1 MNISGLVGALLP
13 VFFVLALGYFAG
25 KRNAFNAD
33 QAAGLSKLAISYALP
48 ASLFVSMTDIPRDL
62 LLQQGPL
69 VLALILAHVGLF
81 LVAWIVLGFVKSL
94 EGTPAILYAL
104 MLATSATPVFGL
116 AVLGPILGPTAT
128 GAVGLVALSINLV
141 VPAAVVL
148 LEVDAAKHRGVTKG
162 SSRPSPILTG
172 LSSGLKSPLL
182 WGPILGI
189 AIVLFKMPLPRVI
202 AACFQLI
209 GSTTSGVAVFAVG
222 LVLAAHALQ
231 VSRVVLLGTLGRLVV
246 QNVPCSL
253 YCICCMFTAHSR
265 ANRCSAAVFR
275 WQLSSCSLRRDTSLP
290 NLKQHPCFCCQHFHW
305 QSQSQSSSGSPIIG
319 QCEQLA
325 IAQLFSQ

>member
-25 KRNAFNAD
+25 KRNAFDAD
-33 QAAGLSKLAISYALP
+33 QAAGLSKLATSYALP
-48 ASLFVSMTDIPRDL
+48 ASLFVSMTDIPRNL

-81 LVAWIVLGFVKSL
+81 LVAWVVLGLAKSL
-94 EGTPAILYAL
+94 RGTPAILYAL
-104 MLATSATPVFGL
+104 VLATSATPVFGL
-116 AVLGPILGPTAT
+116 AVLGPILGDTAT

-148 LEVDAAKHRGVTKG
+148 LEVDAARHRGVTKD
-162 SSRPSPILTG
+162 SSRPSPLLSG
-172 LSSGLKSPLL
+172 LGSGLKSPLL

-189 AIVLFKMPLPRVI
+189 AIVLIKIPLPRVI
-202 AACFQLI
+202 AACFELI

-231 VSRVVLLGTLGRLVV
+231 ISRVVLLGTLGRLTV
-246 QNVPCSL
+246 QNLVL
-253 YCICCMFTAHSR
+253 LALVRLLHVHSPFSR
-265 ANRCSAAVFR
+265 EAM
-275 WQLSSCSLRRDTSLP
+275 
-290 NLKQHPCFCCQHFHW
+290 FCCSFPLATVAVLFAARYK
-305 QSQSQSSSGSPIIG
+305 SSESETASMLLLSTLSLAVTVPII
-319 QCEQLA
+319 LW
-325 IAQLFSQ
+325 LTHHWPV